1 MVSPGRRI
9 KEDNEKKLKGVRFL
23 SIVFLFFHSLFIYFV
38 FKTLHF
44 LQEYFFSIHLQTIMR
59 YNAM

>member
-1 MVSPGRRI
+1 MVSLGRRI

-23 SIVFLFFHSLFIYFV
+23 SIVFLFSHSLFIYFV
-38 FKTLHF
+38 FATFRF
-44 LQEYFFSIHLQTIMR
+44 LQEYFFSIYLQTIMG